1 MTPEENKQLILAE
14 LDRLYPQPKPEL
26 HFTNPY
32 ETLVAVS
39 YTHLTL
45 PTTERV

>member
-14 LDRLYPQPKPEL
+14 LYLLYPKPKPEL

-32 ETLVAVS
+32 
-39 YTHLTL
+39 
-45 PTTERV
+45 